1 MISQGSQI
9 MAAALVMPVL
19 ADIWNFNSSD
29 QLAMSAI
36 FFGVTLGA
44 LLQQLADY
52 FGRKPFLVG
61 AAYSQAIF
69 GLLSC
74 LAYSY

>member
-1 MISQGSQI
+1 
-9 MAAALVMPVL
+9 MAAALVMPIL
-19 ADIWNFNSSD
+19 ADLWRFNSSD
-29 QLAMSAI
+29 QLAMTAI
-36 FFGVTLGA
+36 FSGVAIGS

-61 AAYSQAIF
+61 AAFGQAIF